1 MNRACKSV
9 FTTELASS
17 TQLNLHEQKQNAS
30 CIQPIKNNSVRMKLK
45 IIFILYFCIG
55 ANVVHAKKIN
65 IVTTTTDLR
74 SITELI
80 GADKVDVS
88 SIASGFQN
96 PHFVDPKPSYIIKLS
111 KADMFVTVGLDL
123 ETGWSPQLLSS
134 SRNPKIQKGS
144 NGYVDASLGVTL
156 LQVPSSIN
164 RGEGDIHIYGNPHYW
179 LDPLNGKQI
188 AKNICDALEKISP
201 ENRAFFEANLKAF
214 DTKIDFKLKEWTIKM
229 APYKGAKIIAY
240 HNEWCY
246 FEQRFALKIVDF
258 MEPKPGIPP
267 TPAQL
272 VKIIS
277 EVKTNVIKVIISSP
291 YFTTSSSDVVSK
303 QTGAK
308 TVILGT
314 SVGAFDGIKNYYDLF
329 DYNINKLIEGFK

>member
-1 MNRACKSV
+1 
-9 FTTELASS
+9 
-17 TQLNLHEQKQNAS
+17 
-30 CIQPIKNNSVRMKLK
+30 MKLK
-45 IIFILYFCIG
+45 IVFFFLTCLAASAAYG
-55 ANVVHAKKIN
+55 TKIN
-65 IVTTTTDLR
+65 VVTTTADLK

-80 GADKVDVS
+80 GSDKVEVS
-88 SIASGFQN
+88 SIATGYQN

-111 KADMFVTVGLDL
+111 KADMFVTIGLDL

-144 NGYVDASLGVTL
+144 NGYVDASYGVAL

-179 LDPLNGKQI
+179 LDPINGKQI
-188 AKNICDALEKISP
+188 EKISP
-201 ENRAFFEANLKAF
+201 ENKAFFEANLNAF
-214 DTKIDFKLKEWTIKM
+214 DTRIDLKLKEWNMKI
-229 APYKGAKIIAY
+229 APYKGSKIIAY

-246 FEQRFALKIVDF
+246 FEQRFGLVIVDF

-267 TPAQL
+267 TPTQL

-277 EVKTNVIKVIISSP
+277 EVKSNAIKVIISSP
-291 YFTTSSSDVVSK
+291 YFTTSSSDVVSN

-308 TVILGT
+308 TIILAT
-314 SVGAFDGIKNYYDLF
+314 SVGAFDSIKDYFDLF
-329 DYNINKLIEGFK
+329 DYNLDKLIQGLK